1 MNGYDQQLKE
11 LLAQCARKR
20 KLEASAAELRRQRDT
35 YAARAEELKEAMR
48 EEQADVD
55 RLEGRSLAAFFYN
68 VVGKMD
74 EKLTQERQEAYAA
87 RVRYDAAAREL
98 AGAEEDLARC
108 QAELGTLDGCEEQYA
123 ALLREKTQAVKAAG
137 GAAAEQI
144 LRMEEREA
152 YLESQERELG
162 EASAAGQSALA
173 TADGILESLSSAE
186 GWGTWD
192 LIGGGLIADLAKH
205 SKLDEAQAAVEY
217 LQSQLRA
224 FRTELA
230 DVTISADFQVNID
243 GFLRFAD
250 YVFDGIF
257 ADWAVL
263 DRINQAQAQ
272 VEDKDSIFAHYQALI
287 RLRHEHDVFAQGD
300 FTPLTPDHP
309 AVLAYQRKYQG
320 QELICVSNFYRKE
333 CVWKA
338 PVALDGYRVLLSNY
352 SDSEPKAQWTL
363 RPYESVLLLKESH

>member
-1 MNGYDQQLKE
+1 MNGYDQQLQE

-87 RVRYDAAAREL
+87 RVQYDAAAREL
-98 AGAEEDLARC
+98 AGAEEDLAP
-108 QAELGTLDGCEEQYA
+108 
-123 ALLREKTQAVKAAG
+123 VPG
-137 GAAAEQI
+137 GAGSPGRLRGAVRGAAPGEDPGGEGRRRRCGGADPPLWRSARPI
-144 LRMEEREA
+144 
-152 YLESQERELG
+152 LESQERELR

-173 TADGILESLSSAE
+173 TADEILESLSSAE

-192 LIGGGLIADLAKH
+192 LVGGGLIADLAKH
-205 SKLDEAQAAVEY
+205 SRLDEAQAAVEY

-243 GFLRFAD
+243 GFLRVAD
-250 YVFDGIF
+250 YIFDGIF

-272 VEDKDSIFAHYQALI
+272 VEDT
-287 RLRHEHDVFAQGD
+287 RAQIC
-300 FTPLTPDHP
+300 
-309 AVLAYQRKYQG
+309 AVLDRLG
-320 QELICVSNFYRKE
+320 QMTDQAEQERAGLRQEIEGLVS
-333 CVWKA
+333 
-338 PVALDGYRVLLSNY
+338 
-352 SDSEPKAQWTL
+352 
-363 RPYESVLLLKESH
+363 SVPM

>member
-11 LLAQCARKR
+11 LLAQCARKK

-98 AGAEEDLARC
+98 AGSEEDLARC
-108 QAELGTLDGCEEQYA
+108 HAELEELDGCEERYA

-144 LRMEEREA
+144 LRMKEREA

-173 TADGILESLSSAE
+173 TADEILESLSSAE

-217 LQSQLRA
+217 LQSQLRT

-230 DVTISADFQVNID
+230 DVTISADFQI
-243 GFLRFAD
+243 GRASC
-250 YVFDGIF
+250 
-257 ADWAVL
+257 
-263 DRINQAQAQ
+263 R
-272 VEDKDSIFAHYQALI
+272 E
-287 RLRHEHDVFAQGD
+287 
-300 FTPLTPDHP
+300 
-309 AVLAYQRKYQG
+309 
-320 QELICVSNFYRKE
+320 
-333 CVWKA
+333 
-338 PVALDGYRVLLSNY
+338 RV
-352 SDSEPKAQWTL
+352 
-363 RPYESVLLLKESH
+363 

>member
-35 YAARAEELKEAMR
+35 YAARAEELKKAMR

-74 EKLTQERQEAYAA
+74 EKLT

-108 QAELGTLDGCEEQYA
+108 QAELEELDGCEERYA

-173 TADGILESLSSAE
+173 TADEILESLSSAE

-272 VEDKDSIFAHYQALI
+272 VEDT
-287 RLRHEHDVFAQGD
+287 RAQIC
-300 FTPLTPDHP
+300 
-309 AVLAYQRKYQG
+309 AVLDRLG
-320 QELICVSNFYRKE
+320 QMTDQAERERAGLRLEIEGLVS
-333 CVWKA
+333 
-338 PVALDGYRVLLSNY
+338 
-352 SDSEPKAQWTL
+352 
-363 RPYESVLLLKESH
+363 SVPM

>member
-1 MNGYDQQLKE
+1 M
-11 LLAQCARKR
+11 
-20 KLEASAAELRRQRDT
+20 LEASAAELRRQRDT

-74 EKLTQERQEAYAA
+74 EKLTRERQEAYAA

-108 QAELGTLDGCEEQYA
+108 QAELGTLDGCEERYA

-173 TADGILESLSSAE
+173 TADEILESLSSAE

-272 VEDKDSIFAHYQALI
+272 VEDT
-287 RLRHEHDVFAQGD
+287 RAQIC
-300 FTPLTPDHP
+300 
-309 AVLAYQRKYQG
+309 AVLDRLG
-320 QELICVSNFYRKE
+320 QMADQAERERAGLRQEIEGLVS
-333 CVWKA
+333 
-338 PVALDGYRVLLSNY
+338 
-352 SDSEPKAQWTL
+352 
-363 RPYESVLLLKESH
+363 SVPM

>member
-11 LLAQCARKR
+11 LLAQCARKQ

-272 VEDKDSIFAHYQALI
+272 VEDT
-287 RLRHEHDVFAQGD
+287 RAQIC
-300 FTPLTPDHP
+300 
-309 AVLAYQRKYQG
+309 AVLDRLG
-320 QELICVSNFYRKE
+320 QMTDQAERERAGLRQEIEGLVS
-333 CVWKA
+333 
-338 PVALDGYRVLLSNY
+338 
-352 SDSEPKAQWTL
+352 
-363 RPYESVLLLKESH
+363 SVPM

>member
-11 LLAQCARKR
+11 LLAQCARKK
-20 KLEASAAELRRQRDT
+20 KLEASAAELP
-35 YAARAEELKEAMR
+35 MR

-108 QAELGTLDGCEEQYA
+108 QAELDVLSGCEERYA

-144 LRMEEREA
+144 LRLEEREA

-173 TADGILESLSSAE
+173 TADEILER
-186 GWGTWD
+186 GRRPPPG
-192 LIGGGLIADLAKH
+192 
-205 SKLDEAQAAVEY
+205 
-217 LQSQLRA
+217 RA
-224 FRTELA
+224 PWR
-230 DVTISADFQVNID
+230 
-243 GFLRFAD
+243 
-250 YVFDGIF
+250 
-257 ADWAVL
+257 
-263 DRINQAQAQ
+263 
-272 VEDKDSIFAHYQALI
+272 
-287 RLRHEHDVFAQGD
+287 
-300 FTPLTPDHP
+300 
-309 AVLAYQRKYQG
+309 
-320 QELICVSNFYRKE
+320 
-333 CVWKA
+333 
-338 PVALDGYRVLLSNY
+338 
-352 SDSEPKAQWTL
+352 
-363 RPYESVLLLKESH
+363 RPMRSWRA

>member
-1 MNGYDQQLKE
+1 M
-11 LLAQCARKR
+11 
-20 KLEASAAELRRQRDT
+20 
-35 YAARAEELKEAMR
+35 
-48 EEQADVD
+48 
-55 RLEGRSLAAFFYN
+55 
-68 VVGKMD
+68 
-74 EKLTQERQEAYAA
+74 
-87 RVRYDAAAREL
+87 
-98 AGAEEDLARC
+98 ARC
-108 QAELGTLDGCEEQYA
+108 HAVRVVWDGCEERYA

-192 LIGGGLIADLAKH
+192 LIGGGLIAALATH
-205 SKLDEAQAAVEY
+205 SRLDAAQAAVEY

-272 VEDKDSIFAHYQALI
+272 VEDT
-287 RLRHEHDVFAQGD
+287 RAQIC
-300 FTPLTPDHP
+300 
-309 AVLAYQRKYQG
+309 AVLDRLG
-320 QELICVSNFYRKE
+320 QMADQAERERAGLRQEIEGLVS
-333 CVWKA
+333 
-338 PVALDGYRVLLSNY
+338 
-352 SDSEPKAQWTL
+352 
-363 RPYESVLLLKESH
+363 SVPM

>member
-1 MNGYDQQLKE
+1 MNGYDPLLKE
-11 LLAQCARKR
+11 LRAPCARKR

-74 EKLTQERQEAYAA
+74 EKLTRERQEAYAA

-108 QAELGTLDGCEEQYA
+108 QAELGTLDGCEERYA

-144 LRMEEREA
+144 LRMEAREA

-272 VEDKDSIFAHYQALI
+272 VEDT
-287 RLRHEHDVFAQGD
+287 RAQIC
-300 FTPLTPDHP
+300 
-309 AVLAYQRKYQG
+309 AVLDRLG
-320 QELICVSNFYRKE
+320 QMTDQAERERAGLRQEIEGLVS
-333 CVWKA
+333 
-338 PVALDGYRVLLSNY
+338 
-352 SDSEPKAQWTL
+352 
-363 RPYESVLLLKESH
+363 SVPM

>member
-108 QAELGTLDGCEEQYA
+108 QAELGTL
-123 ALLREKTQAVKAAG
+123 
-137 GAAAEQI
+137 
-144 LRMEEREA
+144 
-152 YLESQERELG
+152 
-162 EASAAGQSALA
+162 A

-272 VEDKDSIFAHYQALI
+272 VEDT
-287 RLRHEHDVFAQGD
+287 RAQIC
-300 FTPLTPDHP
+300 
-309 AVLAYQRKYQG
+309 AVLDRLG
-320 QELICVSNFYRKE
+320 QMTDQAERERAGLRQEIEGLVS
-333 CVWKA
+333 
-338 PVALDGYRVLLSNY
+338 
-352 SDSEPKAQWTL
+352 
-363 RPYESVLLLKESH
+363 SVPM

>member
-98 AGAEEDLARC
+98 AGSEEDLARC
-108 QAELGTLDGCEEQYA
+108 QAELGTLDGCEERYA

-173 TADGILESLSSAE
+173 TADE
-186 GWGTWD
+186 
-192 LIGGGLIADLAKH
+192 IGGGLIADLAKH

-272 VEDKDSIFAHYQALI
+272 VEDT
-287 RLRHEHDVFAQGD
+287 RAQIC
-300 FTPLTPDHP
+300 
-309 AVLAYQRKYQG
+309 AVLDRLG
-320 QELICVSNFYRKE
+320 QMTDQAERERAGLRQEIEGLVS
-333 CVWKA
+333 
-338 PVALDGYRVLLSNY
+338 
-352 SDSEPKAQWTL
+352 
-363 RPYESVLLLKESH
+363 SVPM

>member
-1 MNGYDQQLKE
+1 M
-11 LLAQCARKR
+11 
-20 KLEASAAELRRQRDT
+20 SW
-35 YAARAEELKEAMR
+35 
-48 EEQADVD
+48 
-55 RLEGRSLAAFFYN
+55 
-68 VVGKMD
+68 
-74 EKLTQERQEAYAA
+74 
-87 RVRYDAAAREL
+87 
-98 AGAEEDLARC
+98 
-108 QAELGTLDGCEEQYA
+108 
-123 ALLREKTQAVKAAG
+123 
-137 GAAAEQI
+137 
-144 LRMEEREA
+144 
-152 YLESQERELG
+152 G

-173 TADGILESLSSAE
+173 TADEILESLSSAE

-272 VEDKDSIFAHYQALI
+272 VEAP
-287 RLRHEHDVFAQGD
+287 RAQIC
-300 FTPLTPDHP
+300 
-309 AVLAYQRKYQG
+309 AVLDRLG
-320 QELICVSNFYRKE
+320 QMTDQAERERAGLRQEIEGLVS
-333 CVWKA
+333 
-338 PVALDGYRVLLSNY
+338 
-352 SDSEPKAQWTL
+352 
-363 RPYESVLLLKESH
+363 SVPM